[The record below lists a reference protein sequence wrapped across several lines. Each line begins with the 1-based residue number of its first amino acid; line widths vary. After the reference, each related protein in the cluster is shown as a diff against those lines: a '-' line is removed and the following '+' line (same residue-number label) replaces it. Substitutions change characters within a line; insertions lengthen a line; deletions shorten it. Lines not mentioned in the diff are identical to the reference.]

1 MPCIERLLPLDDVP
15 NNNCWLN
22 WLSILFTF
30 EGNPRK
36 VEKPQRGTKEAFL
49 LQKLKGLDKGLA
61 KSGTEE
67 KLRRWW

>member
-1 MPCIERLLPLDDVP
+1 MCYLCISASAYFLL
-15 NNNCWLN
+15 
-22 WLSILFTF
+22 F
-30 EGNPRK
+30 EGNPLK
-36 VEKPQRGTKEAFL
+36 VEKLQRGAKELFL